1 MKRTPNYGL
10 PIVENNDRYSKEE
23 QNNAMN
29 IIDTELGSMS
39 EAFRDT
45 LNDINNTFEEVK
57 EFEGKIQADYDTLK
71 TVYDINN
78 GFFTPHRLHLAPFNT
93 SNRPSEKME
102 GMVIYDFNL
111 KKPIVWNGTNW
122 TDFIGNIV

>member
-1 MKRTPNYGL
+1 MPNKIKFFL
-10 PIVENNDRYSKEE
+10 
-23 QNNAMN
+23 
-29 IIDTELGSMS
+29 
-39 EAFRDT
+39 DT
-45 LNDINNTFEEVK
+45 LEKIDQEYVLFLDGYDVLLTHLDDILDK
-57 EFEGKIQADYDTLK
+57 YLK

-78 GFFTPHRLHLAPFNT
+78 AFFTPHRLHLAPFNT

-102 GMVIYDFNL
+102 GMVIYDLNL